1 MENQVNHNSI
11 AIYGKNGEF
20 IGIDNERACDIIDRA
35 VEYGVMKQRGI
46 KNALAIELGAI
57 WLEGWMVGAEMK
69 PVEKQALYNAI
80 KNYYFE

>member
-11 AIYGKNGEF
+11 AIYGSNGEF
-20 IGIDNERACDIIDRA
+20 ISIDNERVCDIIDRA
-35 VEYGVMKQRGI
+35 VEYGVMKQGGI

-57 WLEGWMVGAEMK
+57 WLEGWMIGAEMK

-80 KNYYFE
+80 KNYHFV

>member
-11 AIYGKNGEF
+11 AIYDQNGKF
-20 IGIDNERACDIIDRA
+20 MGIDNERLNAIINRA
-35 VEYGVMKQRGI
+35 VEYGVMKQSGI

-69 PVEKQALYNAI
+69 PVEQQALYNAI
-80 KNYYFE
+80 KSYYFV

>member
-11 AIYGKNGEF
+11 AIYGSNGEF

-35 VEYGVMKQRGI
+35 VEYGVMKQGGI

-80 KNYYFE
+80 KNYHFV

>member
-11 AIYGKNGEF
+11 AIYGQNGEF

>member
-11 AIYGKNGEF
+11 AIYGSDGEF

-35 VEYGVMKQRGI
+35 VEFGVMKQGGI
-46 KNALAIELGAI
+46 ENALAIELGAI
-57 WLEGWMVGAEMK
+57 WLEGWMIGAEMK

-80 KNYYFE
+80 KNYHFV

>member
-1 MENQVNHNSI
+1 MENQINHNSI
-11 AIYGKNGEF
+11 AIYDSDGEF

-35 VEYGVMKQRGI
+35 VEYGVMKQGGI

-69 PVEKQALYNAI
+69 PEEKQALYNAI
-80 KNYYFE
+80 KNYFFI

>member
-11 AIYGKNGEF
+11 AIYGSNGEF
-20 IGIDNERACDIIDRA
+20 IGIDNERVRNIIDRA
-35 VEYGVMKQRGI
+35 VEYGVMKQGGI

-69 PVEKQALYNAI
+69 PEEKQALYNAI
-80 KNYYFE
+80 KNYFFI